1 MMARNASLDSFL
13 TRLRAGEPDAEVRF
27 RDFVARLLA
36 TIRRRL
42 DRRLASRVD
51 PEDVLQ
57 SALRSFFRRQREA
70 PQEVANWEDLLAI
83 ALTIAHRKCLRQHE
97 HHFAGRRDIRREN
110 GGQHSVSGGRA
121 AVSREPGPVD
131 AAVVNEITARLF
143 DGLSDRERQVL
154 ALSISGHSVAEISR
168 QLHRT
173 ERTVRRLLARVRHRL
188 EMEMEETA

>member
-13 TRLRAGEPDAEVRF
+13 ARLRSGEPDAEARF
-27 RDFVARLLA
+27 REFVGKLLA

-70 PQEVANWEDLLAI
+70 PQEVANWEDLLAV

-97 HHFAGRRDIRREN
+97 HHFAGRRDIRRET
-110 GGQHSVSGGRA
+110 GGQPVSVGRT
-121 AVSREPGPVD
+121 AVSREPEPID

-143 DGLSDRERQVL
+143 DGLTERERQVL
-154 ALSISGHSVAEISR
+154 ALSISGHSVAEVSR
-168 QLHRT
+168 QLRRT

-188 EMEMEETA
+188 ELEMEESA